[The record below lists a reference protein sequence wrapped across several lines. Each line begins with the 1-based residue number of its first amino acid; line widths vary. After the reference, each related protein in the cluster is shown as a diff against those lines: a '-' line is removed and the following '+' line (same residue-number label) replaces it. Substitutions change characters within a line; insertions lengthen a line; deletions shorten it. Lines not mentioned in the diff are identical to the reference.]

1 MVRLIDSIFI
11 LFYVAIIARIIL
23 SFIMPMVGARP
34 HPLVAG
40 LARLVYQI
48 TEPILAPIRR
58 ILPTFGTF
66 DFSPMVAI
74 IVLQVLKW
82 VIDSRL

>member
-23 SFIMPMVGARP
+23 SFILPMVGARP

-40 LARLVYQI
+40 IARLVYQI

-58 ILPTFGTF
+58 ILPTFGMF

-74 IVLQVLKW
+74 IVLQILKW

>member
-1 MVRLIDSIFI
+1 MVKLIDSIFI

-23 SFIMPMVGARP
+23 SFILPMVGARP

-40 LARLVYQI
+40 IARLVYQI

-58 ILPTFGTF
+58 ILPTFGMF

>member
-1 MVRLIDSIFI
+1 MVRVIDSIFI

-23 SFIMPMVGARP
+23 SFILPMVGARP

-40 LARLVYQI
+40 IARLVYQI

-58 ILPTFGTF
+58 ILPTFGMF

-74 IVLQVLKW
+74 IVLQILKW

>member
-40 LARLVYQI
+40 IARLVYQI

-58 ILPTFGTF
+58 ILPTFGMF

>member
-1 MVRLIDSIFI
+1 MVKLIDSIFI

-23 SFIMPMVGARP
+23 SFILPMVGARP

-40 LARLVYQI
+40 IARLVYQI

-58 ILPTFGTF
+58 ILPTFGMF

-74 IVLQVLKW
+74 IVLQILKW